1 MRILSFVGACA
12 LMLGVPALVSAQGQ
26 KFAYVN
32 SAAILQSAPGRAEA
46 EALFDK
52 DMTSMRAAVQKL
64 SDSLNTLQEAY
75 AKEEVSLSPAAK
87 EARLKTLRDKQAD
100 YQDRTQKMQEQAQAR
115 EAELMQ
121 PIMDNV
127 RKVLDD
133 LRAEG
138 GFAFIFDVA
147 AGSLI
152 VSADKNLDITDR
164 VVSKLRSAQGVTTTS
179 QTRPPHIALPPPP
192 LPTKHPR
199 TSPLE
204 LYPQHHKPPDDPAIA
219 HV

>member
-1 MRILSFVGACA
+1 MRLSTFVGACA
-12 LMLGVPALVSAQGQ
+12 LVFGVSTVASAQGP

-32 SAAILQSAPGRAEA
+32 SAAILQSAPGRADA
-46 EALFDK
+46 EATFEK
-52 DMTSMRAAVQKL
+52 EMTTMRAAVQKL

-87 EARLKTLRDKQAD
+87 ETRLKTLRDKQAD
-100 YQDRTQKMQEQAQAR
+100 YQERVQKLQEQAQQR

-133 LRAEG
+133 VRSEG

-147 AGSLI
+147 NGQVI

-164 VVSKLRSAQGVTTTS
+164 VVSKLRLAAPRAAPAAKPATAGPTSAPAG
-179 QTRPPHIALPPPP
+179 LN
-192 LPTKHPR
+192 TK
-199 TSPLE
+199 
-204 LYPQHHKPPDDPAIA
+204 KPPTA
-219 HV
+219 

>member
-1 MRILSFVGACA
+1 MRLSSFVGACA
-12 LMLGVPALVSAQGQ
+12 LVLGVPALASAQGQ

-32 SAAILQSAPGRAEA
+32 SAAILQSAPGRPEA
-46 EALFDK
+46 EAQFDK

-87 EARLKTLRDKQAD
+87 EARLKTLREKQAD
-100 YQDRTQKMQEQAQAR
+100 YQERVQKMQDQAQAR

-133 LRAEG
+133 IRAEG
-138 GFAFIFDVA
+138 GYAFIFDVA

-164 VVSKLRSAQGVTTTS
+164 VVSKLRLAAPRAAPRAAPSAAKPAPAGPTS
-179 QTRPPHIALPPPP
+179 APAGLN
-192 LPTKHPR
+192 TK
-199 TSPLE
+199 
-204 LYPQHHKPPDDPAIA
+204 KPPTE
-219 HV
+219 

>member
-1 MRILSFVGACA
+1 MRLSSFVGACA
-12 LMLGVPALVSAQGQ
+12 LVLGVSTLASAQAQ

-32 SAAILQSAPGRAEA
+32 SAAILQSAPGRVEA
-46 EALFDK
+46 EAQFDK

-87 EARLKTLRDKQAD
+87 ETRLKTLREKQAN
-100 YQDRTQKMQEQAQAR
+100 YQERVQKMQEQAQAR

-133 LRAEG
+133 VRAEG

-147 AGSLI
+147 AGQLI
-152 VSADKNLDITDR
+152 VSADKNLEITDR
-164 VVSKLRSAQGVTTTS
+164 VVAKLRLSAPRAAPKATPTGPTS
-179 QTRPPHIALPPPP
+179 APAGLN
-192 LPTKHPR
+192 TK
-199 TSPLE
+199 
-204 LYPQHHKPPDDPAIA
+204 KPPTE
-219 HV
+219 

>member
-1 MRILSFVGACA
+1 MRLSSFVGACA
-12 LMLGVPALVSAQGQ
+12 LVLGVPALASAQGQ

-32 SAAILQSAPGRAEA
+32 SAAILQSAPGRTEA
-46 EALFDK
+46 EAQFDK

-87 EARLKTLRDKQAD
+87 EARLKTLREKQAD
-100 YQDRTQKMQEQAQAR
+100 YQERVQKMQEQAQAR

-133 LRAEG
+133 IRAEG

-164 VVSKLRSAQGVTTTS
+164 VVSKLRLAAPRATPAAKPAPAGPTSAPAG
-179 QTRPPHIALPPPP
+179 LN
-192 LPTKHPR
+192 TK
-199 TSPLE
+199 
-204 LYPQHHKPPDDPAIA
+204 KPPTE
-219 HV
+219 

>member
-1 MRILSFVGACA
+1 MRLSSFVGACA
-12 LMLGVPALVSAQGQ
+12 LVLGVPALASAQGQ

-32 SAAILQSAPGRAEA
+32 SAAILQSAPGRTEA
-46 EALFDK
+46 EAQFDK

-64 SDSLNTLQEAY
+64 SDSLNTLQEVY

-87 EARLKTLRDKQAD
+87 EARLKTLREKQAA
-100 YQDRTQKMQEQAQAR
+100 YQERVQKLQEQAQAR

-133 LRAEG
+133 IRAEG

-164 VVSKLRSAQGVTTTS
+164 VVSKLRLAAPRAAAKPAPAGPASAPAG
-179 QTRPPHIALPPPP
+179 LN
-192 LPTKHPR
+192 TK
-199 TSPLE
+199 
-204 LYPQHHKPPDDPAIA
+204 KPPTA
-219 HV
+219 

>member
-1 MRILSFVGACA
+1 MRLSSFVGACA
-12 LMLGVPALVSAQGQ
+12 LVLGVPALASAQGQ

-32 SAAILQSAPGRAEA
+32 SAAILQSAPGRSEA
-46 EALFDK
+46 EAQFDK
-52 DMTSMRAAVQKL
+52 DMTTMRAAVQKL
-64 SDSLNTLQEAY
+64 SDSLNTLQEVY

-87 EARLKTLRDKQAD
+87 EARLKTLREKQAD
-100 YQDRTQKMQEQAQAR
+100 YQERVQKMQEQAQSR

-133 LRAEG
+133 IRAEG

-152 VSADKNLDITDR
+152 VSADKNLDVTDR
-164 VVSKLRSAQGVTTTS
+164 VVSKLRLAAPRAAPSAAKPAAGPTS
-179 QTRPPHIALPPPP
+179 APAGLG
-192 LPTKHPR
+192 TK
-199 TSPLE
+199 
-204 LYPQHHKPPDDPAIA
+204 KPPTE
-219 HV
+219 

>member
-1 MRILSFVGACA
+1 MRLSSFVGACA
-12 LMLGVPALVSAQGQ
+12 LVLGVPALASAQGQ

-32 SAAILQSAPGRAEA
+32 SAAILQSAPGRTEA
-46 EALFDK
+46 EAQFEK

-64 SDSLNTLQEAY
+64 SDSLNTLQEAF

-87 EARLKTLRDKQAD
+87 EARLKTLREKQTD
-100 YQDRTQKMQEQAQAR
+100 YQERVQKMQEQAQAR

-164 VVSKLRSAQGVTTTS
+164 VVSKLRLAAPRAAPAAKPVPAGPTSAPAG
-179 QTRPPHIALPPPP
+179 LN
-192 LPTKHPR
+192 TK
-199 TSPLE
+199 
-204 LYPQHHKPPDDPAIA
+204 KPPTE
-219 HV
+219 

>member
-1 MRILSFVGACA
+1 MRLSSFVGACA
-12 LMLGVPALVSAQGQ
+12 LVLGVPALASAQGQ

-32 SAAILQSAPGRAEA
+32 SAAILQSAPGRTEA
-46 EALFDK
+46 EAQFEK

-64 SDSLNTLQEAY
+64 SDSLNTLQEAF

-87 EARLKTLRDKQAD
+87 EARLKTLREKQAD
-100 YQDRTQKMQEQAQAR
+100 YQERVQKMQEQAQAR

-164 VVSKLRSAQGVTTTS
+164 VVSKLRLAAPRAAPVAKPVPAGPTSAPAG
-179 QTRPPHIALPPPP
+179 LN
-192 LPTKHPR
+192 TK
-199 TSPLE
+199 
-204 LYPQHHKPPDDPAIA
+204 KPPTA
-219 HV
+219 

>member
-1 MRILSFVGACA
+1 MRLSTFVGACA
-12 LMLGVPALVSAQGQ
+12 LVFGASSVASAQGP

-32 SAAILQSAPGRAEA
+32 SAAILQSAPGRADA
-46 EALFDK
+46 EAMFEK
-52 DMTSMRAAVQKL
+52 EMTTMRAAVQKL

-87 EARLKTLRDKQAD
+87 ETRLKTLRDKQAD
-100 YQDRTQKMQEQAQAR
+100 YQERVQKLQEQAQQR

-133 LRAEG
+133 VRSEG

-147 AGSLI
+147 NGQVI

-164 VVSKLRSAQGVTTTS
+164 VVSKLRLAAPRAAPAAKPATAGPTSAPAG
-179 QTRPPHIALPPPP
+179 LN
-192 LPTKHPR
+192 TK
-199 TSPLE
+199 
-204 LYPQHHKPPDDPAIA
+204 KPPTA
-219 HV
+219 

>member
-1 MRILSFVGACA
+1 MRLSSFVGACA
-12 LMLGVPALVSAQGQ
+12 LLIGVPALGSAQTQ

-32 SAAILQSAPGRAEA
+32 SAAILQSAPGRTEA
-46 EALFDK
+46 EAQFDK
-52 DMTSMRAAVQKL
+52 EMASMRAAVQKL
-64 SDSLNTLQEAY
+64 SDSLNTMQEVY

-87 EARLKTLRDKQAD
+87 EARLKTLRDKQAG
-100 YQDRTQKMQEQAQAR
+100 YQERVQKLQEQAQAR

-164 VVSKLRSAQGVTTTS
+164 VVSKLRLAAPRAAPAAAKPTPAGPTS
-179 QTRPPHIALPPPP
+179 VPAGLN
-192 LPTKHPR
+192 TK
-199 TSPLE
+199 
-204 LYPQHHKPPDDPAIA
+204 KPPTE
-219 HV
+219 

>member
-12 LMLGVPALVSAQGQ
+12 LMLSVPALASAQGQ

-87 EARLKTLRDKQAD
+87 ESRLKTLREKQAD
-100 YQDRTQKMQEQAQAR
+100 YQERTQKMQEQAQAR

-164 VVSKLRSAQGVTTTS
+164 VVSKLRLSAPRAAPGAAKPPAAKPPAAGPTS
-179 QTRPPHIALPPPP
+179 APAGLNTKKPPP
-192 LPTKHPR
+192 
-199 TSPLE
+199 E
-204 LYPQHHKPPDDPAIA
+204 
-219 HV
+219 